1 MRGKAMLR
9 LMRDGSLILI
19 HRLPCQAS
27 LYKTED
33 AFLDTIESAQRRL
46 IQCLPRVVETELVS
60 LDHALGRFLA
70 LGVQSQHDVPPSAV
84 SLFDG
89 YALTAPTHSAQVRA
103 VAGLSYAGDAP
114 QPLPSSDVAW
124 RIFTGAALPF
134 GSDAVIAQESVTLQA
149 DGTIVLNEALGV
161 GAGVRQRGADTQIG
175 QCVLSAGTR
184 LDAAHLGLLASVG
197 VAAVTV
203 VRLPRVALFTTGDEL
218 VAPGSALSPGKI
230 FNANHALL
238 RAAMA
243 RLSVDVLDLG
253 VLPDEPEAI
262 RVALLRGAAEADLV
276 LTSGGVSV
284 GDADFVRQVVADMGG
299 IDTWRVFLKPGKPLA
314 LGRIGATPFIG
325 LPGNPVSTFVT
336 FFLFV
341 RPALRHMVGADPE
354 IDHPALRLPLAQ
366 PWAGGDRPEFIRVK
380 RARSIAGH
388 TQLLAFP
395 NQNSGLL
402 SSIAWA
408 DGVALIPA
416 DCTLV
421 AGDFVDYFPFEGW
434 YL

>member
-1 MRGKAMLR
+1 M
-9 LMRDGSLILI
+9 
-19 HRLPCQAS
+19 
-27 LYKTED
+27 
-33 AFLDTIESAQRRL
+33 DTIESAQRRL

-60 LDHALGRFLA
+60 LNHALGRVLA
-70 LGVQSQHDVPPSAV
+70 EGVLSQYDVPPSMV

-89 YALTAPTHSAQVRA
+89 YALTAPTRCAEVRT
-103 VAGLSYAGDAP
+103 VVGQSYAGDAP
-114 QPLPSSDVAW
+114 QSLPSPDVAW
-124 RIFTGAALPF
+124 RIFTGAALPL

-149 DGTIVLNEALGV
+149 DGRIVLNEVLRL
-161 GAGVRQRGADTQIG
+161 GAGVRQQGADTQIG

-197 VAAVTV
+197 VAEIAV
-203 VRLPRVALFTTGDEL
+203 VRRPRVALFTTGDEL
-218 VAPGSALSPGKI
+218 IEPGCALPPGKI

-243 RLSVDVLDLG
+243 RLSIEVLDLG
-253 VLPDEPEAI
+253 VLPDEPVAI
-262 RVALLRGAAEADLV
+262 RAALLRGAAEADLV

-284 GDADFVRQVVADMGG
+284 GDADWVRQVVADIGC

-314 LGRIGATPFIG
+314 FGRIGDTPFIG
-325 LPGNPVSTFVT
+325 LPGNPVSTFIT

-341 RPALRHMVGADPE
+341 RPAIRAMVGADPD
-354 IDHPALRLPLAQ
+354 IDRPAPRLPLAQ
-366 PWAGGDRPEFIRVK
+366 PWTGGDRPEFIRVK
-380 RARSIAGH
+380 RARSIAGQTH
-388 TQLLAFP
+388 LLTFP

-416 DCTLV
+416 DSTL
-421 AGDFVDYFPFEGW
+421 AEGDFVDYFPFEGW